1 MNGVY
6 LEFLWARPFDL
17 ASMRLMRFSY
27 ARYQPDLI
35 GLLTLLFLLLF
46 STACIGAEGTADT
59 AEETQAVFWN
69 FVIAVI
75 VLATLIASA
84 ALPVAAL
91 RQWPGRWRFLAM
103 FPLATLMLLLAVI
116 FTARLADPGSH
127 RLWPFELFAWAMA
140 NMIYMV
146 IVMTAKRKL
155 DKHDAE
161 GNS

>member
-1 MNGVY
+1 
-6 LEFLWARPFDL
+6 
-17 ASMRLMRFSY
+17 MRFSY
-27 ARYQPDLI
+27 AKYLPSSASLSA
-35 GLLTLLFLLLF
+35 LFLLCSSLSF
-46 STACIGAEGTADT
+46 GAEGTAGAD
-59 AEETQAVFWN
+59 EETQAVFWN

-84 ALPVAAL
+84 ALPIAAL
-91 RQWPGRWRFLAM
+91 RQWPGRWRYFAM
-103 FPLATLMLLLAVI
+103 FPLVALILQLAVI
-116 FTARLADPGSH
+116 VIGRLDDLGSH

-161 GNS
+161 ETS

>member
-1 MNGVY
+1 
-6 LEFLWARPFDL
+6 
-17 ASMRLMRFSY
+17 MRFSY
-27 ARYQPDLI
+27 SKYLPGPASLSV
-35 GLLTLLFLLLF
+35 LFLLCSSLSF
-46 STACIGAEGTADT
+46 GAEGTAGVD
-59 AEETQAVFWN
+59 EETQAVFWN

-91 RQWPGRWRFLAM
+91 RQWPGRWSYFAM
-103 FPLATLMLLLAVI
+103 FPLAALILQLAVI
-116 FTARLADPGSH
+116 VAGRLDDPGSH

-146 IVMTAKRKL
+146 VIMTAKRKL

-161 GNS
+161 ETS

>member
-1 MNGVY
+1 
-6 LEFLWARPFDL
+6 
-17 ASMRLMRFSY
+17 MRFSY
-27 ARYQPDLI
+27 AKH
-35 GLLTLLFLLLF
+35 LTGSASLSALFLLCSSL
-46 STACIGAEGTADT
+46 SLGAEGAAGAD
-59 AEETQAVFWN
+59 EDTQAVFWN

-91 RQWPGRWRFLAM
+91 RQWPGRWRFFAM
-103 FPLATLMLLLAVI
+103 FPLAALIFQLAVI
-116 FTARLADPGSH
+116 VTGRLDDPGSH

-146 IVMTAKRKL
+146 IIMTAKRKL

-161 GNS
+161 ETS

>member
-1 MNGVY
+1 MRSLYPKY
-6 LEFLWARPFDL
+6 LPGS
-17 ASMRLMRFSY
+17 ASLS
-27 ARYQPDLI
+27 A
-35 GLLTLLFLLLF
+35 LFLLCSSL
-46 STACIGAEGTADT
+46 SLGAEVSAGAD
-59 AEETQAVFWN
+59 EETQAVFWN

-91 RQWPGRWRFLAM
+91 RQWPGRWRYFAM
-103 FPLATLMLLLAVI
+103 FPLAALILQLAVI
-116 FTARLADPGSH
+116 VTGRLDDPGSH

-146 IVMTAKRKL
+146 IIMTAKRKL

-161 GNS
+161 ETS

>member
-1 MNGVY
+1 
-6 LEFLWARPFDL
+6 
-17 ASMRLMRFSY
+17 MRFSY
-27 ARYQPDLI
+27 AKH
-35 GLLTLLFLLLF
+35 LTGSASLSALFLLCSSL
-46 STACIGAEGTADT
+46 SLGAEGAAGAD
-59 AEETQAVFWN
+59 EDTQAVFWN

-91 RQWPGRWRFLAM
+91 RQLPGRWRYFAM
-103 FPLATLMLLLAVI
+103 FPLAALILQLAVI
-116 FTARLADPGSH
+116 VTGRLDDPGSH

-146 IVMTAKRKL
+146 IIMTAKRKL

-161 GNS
+161 ETS

>member
-1 MNGVY
+1 
-6 LEFLWARPFDL
+6 
-17 ASMRLMRFSY
+17 MRLSY
-27 ARYQPDLI
+27 ARYLPDFGRLSA
-35 GLLTLLFLLLF
+35 LLFFLLF
-46 STACIGAEGTADT
+46 STVCIGAEGTTDAAD
-59 AEETQAVFWN
+59 ETQAVFWN

-91 RQWPGRWRFLAM
+91 RQWPGRWRYLAM
-103 FPLATLMLLLAVI
+103 FPLAALMLLLAVI
-116 FTARLADPGSH
+116 VTGRLDDPGSH

-155 DKHDAE
+155 DKHDAKE
-161 GNS
+161 TS

>member
-1 MNGVY
+1 
-6 LEFLWARPFDL
+6 
-17 ASMRLMRFSY
+17 MRFSY
-27 ARYQPDLI
+27 VKYLPSSASLSA
-35 GLLTLLFLLLF
+35 LFLLCPSLSF
-46 STACIGAEGTADT
+46 GAEGTAG
-59 AEETQAVFWN
+59 ANEEAQAVFWN

-91 RQWPGRWRFLAM
+91 RQWPGRWRFFAM
-103 FPLATLMLLLAVI
+103 FPLAALIFQLAVI
-116 FTARLADPGSH
+116 VTGRLDDPGSH

-146 IVMTAKRKL
+146 IIMTAKRKL

-161 GNS
+161 ETS

>member
-1 MNGVY
+1 
-6 LEFLWARPFDL
+6 
-17 ASMRLMRFSY
+17 MRFTY
-27 ARYQPDLI
+27 AKYLPDPVGLSALLI
-35 GLLTLLFLLLF
+35 FLLF
-46 STACIGAEGTADT
+46 STACIAAEGTADT
-59 AEETQAVFWN
+59 AEETQAIFWN

-91 RQWPGRWRFLAM
+91 RQWPGRWRYLAM
-103 FPLATLMLLLAVI
+103 FPLATLMLLLIVI
-116 FTARLADPGSH
+116 VTARLDDPGSH

-161 GNS
+161 ETS

>member
-1 MNGVY
+1 
-6 LEFLWARPFDL
+6 
-17 ASMRLMRFSY
+17 MRVSY
-27 ARYQPDLI
+27 ARYLPGSGRLSA
-35 GLLTLLFLLLF
+35 LLFFLLF
-46 STACIGAEGTADT
+46 SSVCIGAEGTTDAAD
-59 AEETQAVFWN
+59 ETQAVFWN

-91 RQWPGRWRFLAM
+91 RQWPGKWRYFAM
-103 FPLATLMLLLAVI
+103 LPLAGLMLLLAVI
-116 FTARLADPGSH
+116 VTGRLDDPGSH

-161 GNS
+161 ETS

>member
-1 MNGVY
+1 
-6 LEFLWARPFDL
+6 
-17 ASMRLMRFSY
+17 MRFPY
-27 ARYQPDLI
+27 AKH
-35 GLLTLLFLLLF
+35 LTGSASLSALFLLCSSL
-46 STACIGAEGTADT
+46 SLAAEGAAGADEDT
-59 AEETQAVFWN
+59 RVVFWN

-91 RQWPGRWRFLAM
+91 RQWPGRWRYFAM
-103 FPLATLMLLLAVI
+103 FPLAALILQLAVI
-116 FTARLADPGSH
+116 VAGRLDDPGSH

-146 IVMTAKRKL
+146 VIMTAKRKL

-161 GNS
+161 ETS